1 MTFLIFIRNH
11 KILALGTKILL
22 IEDDPTFAKIVTTF
36 LTKKG
41 YLINSASNL
50 KAGEQ
55 LLQSEKF
62 DLLLLDYRLPDGIGL
77 ELIAKMGTNFPV
89 LPIVII
95 TSFDD
100 VRTAVKSIQSGAFEY
115 IIKPINPDELLLVI
129 ESALAKKEPDK
140 KQEQK
145 PKAVQQFIKG
155 ESEVA
160 KKLYEYVELVA
171 PTEMSVMI
179 IGESGTGKEHIAR
192 SIHNQSKRS
201 AGPFIAVDCGV
212 LSKELAASELFG
224 HTKGAFTGA
233 LQDKV
238 GVMEK
243 ANGGTLFLDEIGNL
257 GYDVQVK
264 LLRTLQERTIEP
276 VGSGKSIPIDI
287 RLISATNE
295 NLLQEIGSGNFRED
309 IYHRINEF
317 KIQMPALRERGVDLE
332 LFIRYFVEQANQE
345 LDRSVKRLSPEIIQ
359 VFKKYDWP
367 GNLRE
372 LRNVIKRSVLLSKTD
387 EIGIELLPEEMISRA
402 RTSNPNDLK
411 LVQETNERELIL
423 NALVQTRYNKTKAAQ
438 LLNIDR
444 KTLYS
449 KMEKY
454 RLE

>member
-11 KILALGTKILL
+11 KILALGTRILL

-41 YLINSASNL
+41 YEINSASNL

-77 ELIAKMGTNFPV
+77 ELIAKMGTHFPV

-129 ESALAKKEPDK
+129 ESALDKKEPAK

-145 PKAVQQFIKG
+145 PKTTQSFIKG
-155 ESEVA
+155 ESEIA
-160 KKLYEYVELVA
+160 KRLYEYVDLVA

-201 AGPFIAVDCGV
+201 GGPFIAVDCGV

-224 HTKGAFTGA
+224 HAKGAFTGA

-257 GYDVQVK
+257 GYDVQIK

-332 LFIRYFVEQANQE
+332 LFIQYFVEQSNQE

-387 EIGIELLPEEMISRA
+387 EIGVELLPEEMISRA
-402 RTSNPNDLK
+402 QTSNPNDLK

-423 NALVQTRYNKTKAAQ
+423 NALIQTRYNKTKAAQ

-454 RLE
+454 ELE

>member
-1 MTFLIFIRNH
+1 MD
-11 KILALGTKILL
+11 KKILL
-22 IEDDPTFAKIVTTF
+22 IEDDPTFSKIVTTF
-36 LTKKG
+36 LNKKG
-41 YLINSASNL
+41 YQVNSAPN
-50 KAGEQ
+50 
-55 LLQSEKF
+55 LQSGEKLLSTEKF

-77 ELIAKMGTNFPV
+77 DLISKMGINFTALPV
-89 LPIVII
+89 VII
-95 TSFDD
+95 TGFDD

-115 IIKPINPDELLLVI
+115 IIKPIHPDELLLVV
-129 ESALAKKEPDK
+129 ESALKKETPTSSK
-140 KQEQK
+140 KQSAGEKTISQT
-145 PKAVQQFIKG
+145 PAFIKG
-155 ESEVA
+155 ESSVS
-160 KKLYEYVELVA
+160 KKLYEYVDLVA

-201 AGPFIAVDCGV
+201 DGPFVAVDCGV

-224 HTKGAFTGA
+224 HAKGSFTGA
-233 LQDKV
+233 MQDKV
-238 GVMEK
+238 GVLEK

-257 GYDVQVK
+257 SYDVQVK

-276 VGSGKSIPIDI
+276 VGSGKSIPINI

-295 NLLQEIGSGNFRED
+295 NLLQEISAGNFRED

-317 KIQMPALRERGVDLE
+317 KIQMPALRDRDVDLE
-332 LFIRYFVEQANQE
+332 LFIQYFVDLSNDE
-345 LDRSVKRLSPEIIQ
+345 LDRSVKRLSPEVIQ

-372 LRNVIKRSVLLSKTD
+372 LRNVIKRSVLLSGND
-387 EIGIELLPEEMISRA
+387 EIGIELLPEEMTARA
-402 RTSNPNDLK
+402 ETHNPNDLK
-411 LVQETNERELIL
+411 QVQETNERELIL

-454 RLE
+454 QLD